1 MNASAAPSKTRLNLR
16 KIRYCQHERWS
27 LVLKHLRRW
36 HTDSRFFAIMVLDC
50 ALVVVVLPF
59 SLTLNGR
66 GRQKRPFRL
75 RGPVKIILQTRIRN
89 DLLCA
94 LASMGWMNF
103 LGFLISTAAALTVQV
118 VSFLQTSKEVCVTSN
133 CLLAPTEIIQ
143 SNTFKTTLFSFLLF
157 FENFFCYHSRPWR
170 HLNCLRGD
178 WMKCKKLLSTGLANT
193 LSAYTILICFV

>member
-36 HTDSRFFAIMVLDC
+36 HTDSRFFAILVLDC

-75 RGPVKIILQTRIRN
+75 RGPVNIILQTRISN

-94 LASMGWMNF
+94 LASMV
-103 LGFLISTAAALTVQV
+103 LISTAAALTVQV

-157 FENFFCYHSRPWR
+157 FEKFFVIILDPE
-170 HLNCLRGD
+170 D
-178 WMKCKKLLSTGLANT
+178 
-193 LSAYTILICFV
+193 ILIVLGAIERSAKNCFPQG